1 MHRGTK
7 ISHARARVSQ
17 SVSTRACALESV
29 AGPLPVVP
37 ARGAENVGPRSAA
50 ATESAAPRA
59 LTTSKRASALAV
71 AGAAL
76 ASPRGKAARGPSLP
90 PRHGQPRSLRIFK
103 SGEKKEE
110 VSEI

>member
-7 ISHARARVSQ
+7 ISHARARVSE

-59 LTTSKRASALAV
+59 LTTYKRASALAWL
-71 AGAAL
+71 GLRWPAL
-76 ASPRGKAARGPSLP
+76 AAKPLGAQLAAHATPAAYP
-90 PRHGQPRSLRIFK
+90 
-103 SGEKKEE
+103 
-110 VSEI
+110 